1 MSIQDD
7 AYNFYIKI
15 GGSPNRA
22 EIHNVVGKLK
32 SSTRGYGNK
41 VSPAPMLGLLL
52 YDQRKLKAFQG
63 RSAVEELEAWS
74 ERELQILFGVH
85 NQILRFNE
93 RCLAPLVAEL
103 PQAINAVNPYKEYPH
118 TVSTEGFEE
127 LLFTQEDAEEIIKS
141 FHTHPAFDV
150 ALSCL
155 PYLKAQRHSFE
166 YDVTIWQLNSEIVE
180 AGPGGAPKWVTNY
193 EEVRKSKSSNVEVF
207 HHIGAL
213 LSLHNSLSNLDQLI
227 YHALFQNELIQLSR
241 EHIIDYTMTTNGAG
255 PSMWIMHIPYGL
267 MYIFEPTDLII
278 VNIDKPETK
287 RGLGD
292 VWCEIHTQILS
303 MGMATPDIITV
314 RMMDENLNAY
324 SYLMR

>member
-7 AYNFYIKI
+7 AYNFYRKI
-15 GGSPNRA
+15 WDSPNRE
-22 EIHNVVGKLK
+22 EIQTVVRKLS

-41 VSPAPMLGLLL
+41 VYPAPMLGLLL

-63 RSAVEELEAWS
+63 RSAVEELESWS

-85 NQILRFNE
+85 NQMRRFNE
-93 RCLAPLVAEL
+93 QCLAPFVAEL
-103 PQAINAVNPYKEYPH
+103 PQAINALNPYKEYQH

-127 LLFTQEDAEEIIKS
+127 LLFTQADAEEIIKS
-141 FHTHPAFDV
+141 FHTHPAFEV

-155 PYLKAQRHSFE
+155 PYLKAQSHSFE
-166 YDVTIWQLNSEIVE
+166 YDVTIWQINSEIVE
-180 AGPGGAPKWVTNY
+180 AGPGGEHKWVTSY
-193 EEVRKSKSSNVEVF
+193 EEATKSNYSNVEVF

-213 LSLHNSLSNLDQLI
+213 LSLHNSLANLDQFI
-227 YHALFQNELIQLSR
+227 YHALFQHELIQLNR
-241 EHIIDYTMTTNGAG
+241 EHIIDYKWTTNGVG
-255 PSMWIMHIPYGL
+255 PSMWLMHIPYEL
-267 MYIFEPTDLII
+267 MFIYEPTDLII

-292 VWCEIHTQILS
+292 VLCQIHTQMLS
-303 MGMATPDIITV
+303 MDMATPSILKV
-314 RMMDENLNAY
+314 RMIDENLNAY